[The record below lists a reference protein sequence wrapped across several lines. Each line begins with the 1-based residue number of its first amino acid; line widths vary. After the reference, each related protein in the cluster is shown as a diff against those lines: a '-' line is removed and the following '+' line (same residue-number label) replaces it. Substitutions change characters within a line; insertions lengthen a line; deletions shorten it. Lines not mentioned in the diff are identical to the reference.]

1 MDFTTTEIFYVMLV
15 TIILLGGIFFLV
27 VRKLVLNNR
36 ILQFALSKR
45 QSQATIIG
53 RNTALGDIHQFIG
66 DFAILSEYDE
76 LIMLS
81 TTSRQP
87 SLDVIGVKENRMD
100 FIEIKKKGARI
111 SPSENKIRRI
121 VEEKNIR
128 YVVKDVDIPT
138 GITVEDRELPK
149 LRQKLA
155 RSDKI

>member
-1 MDFTTTEIFYVMLV
+1 MEFVNFNDIVIV
-15 TIILLGGIFFLV
+15 ITIAILLTGGIFFIII
-27 VRKLVLNNR
+27 RKLLANNR
-36 ILQFALSKR
+36 KLKDALSKR

-66 DFAILSEYDE
+66 DFAILPEYDE
-76 LIMLS
+76 LILLS

-121 VEEKNIR
+121 IEEKNIR
-128 YVVKDVDIPT
+128 YIVKDVDIPT

-149 LRQKLA
+149 LRQ
-155 RSDKI
+155 RTPY

>member
-1 MDFTTTEIFYVMLV
+1 MEFVNFNDIVIV
-15 TIILLGGIFFLV
+15 ITIAILLTGGIFFIII
-27 VRKLVLNNR
+27 RKLLTNNR
-36 ILQFALSKR
+36 KLKDALSKR
-45 QSQATIIG
+45 QSQATVIG

-66 DFAILSEYDE
+66 DFAILPEYDE
-76 LIMLS
+76 LILLS

-121 VEEKNIR
+121 IEEKNIR
-128 YVVKDVDIPT
+128 YIVKDVDIPT

-149 LRQKLA
+149 LRQ
-155 RSDKI
+155 RTPY